1 MPRLMSV
8 AFTEQQVRD
17 RAKTVT
23 RRKGWWEDKNGRRLV
38 KPGDR
43 LSLVRK
49 AMGLKPGEEIVRV
62 AEVEVVSVER
72 EELSVLTMCPA
83 YGQAEMTREGFPGL
97 DPVDF
102 IQRYFVAAQ
111 GMDPLATVTRI
122 EFRYLDEQE
131 GGADGR

>member
-8 AFTEQQVRD
+8 AYTEQAVRD
-17 RAKTVT
+17 RSKTVT
-23 RRKGWWEDKNGRRLV
+23 RRRGWWENKNGRRLL

-43 LSLVRK
+43 LTLVRK
-49 AMGLKPGEEIVRV
+49 AMGRKPGEPIITV

-83 YGQAEMTREGFPGL
+83 YGAAEMTREGFPGL

-102 IQRYFVAAQ
+102 IQRYFVDAQ

-122 EFRYLDEQE
+122 EWRYLDEQE
-131 GGADGR
+131 GGTDG